1 MVIVQAVILA
11 LGVYF
16 AAGLIFGIAFISAG
30 VQRIDHVAA
39 GAGLR
44 FRLIILPGVT
54 ALWPLLLK
62 RWIQAHRSQ
71 S

>member
-1 MVIVQAVILA
+1 MAIVQAAISA
-11 LGVYF
+11 LGIYF

-39 GAGLR
+39 GAR
-44 FRLIILPGVT
+44 FAFRLIILPGVT

-62 RWIQAHRSQ
+62 RWIQAPRSQ